1 MWLSRFANL
10 RLLFVIEDISNQL
23 DKSVDPCNDFY
34 SYTCGGFFKRH
45 KLGANKS
52 HVGSST
58 IIYNENL
65 KVLRSALQNSSF
77 NYSQVGVSLSSCCC
91 CASARERAREKKAID
106 LLLFSLFPTTNPLRF
121 RSMNPPPCFFP
132 YPHSTISKEK
142 IEGLWTGYSRSPV
155 MNHSHHA
162 TKQLKSADEYVTID
176 FTWNIDRSRRSTH
189 VDERISLE
197 RSSVVPRSYPW
208 LWYACASSKHSNPS
222 YQFKDPS
229 LSV

>member
-34 SYTCGGFFKRH
+34 SYTCGGFFKSH
-45 KLGANKS
+45 KLGANES

-58 IIYNENL
+58 IIYNDNL

-91 CASARERAREKKAID
+91 CASARERAREKKEID
-106 LLLFSLFPTTNPLRF
+106 FLLFSLFPTTNPLRF

-132 YPHSTISKEK
+132 YVQSTISKEK

-155 MNHSHHA
+155 MN
-162 TKQLKSADEYVTID
+162 Y
-176 FTWNIDRSRRSTH
+176 DRSF
-189 VDERISLE
+189 
-197 RSSVVPRSYPW
+197 RSSFLFWCVFDR
-208 LWYACASSKHSNPS
+208 PS
-222 YQFKDPS
+222 
-229 LSV
+229 

>member
-1 MWLSRFANL
+1 MKAPGARLTFEATVWLSHFANL
-10 RLLFVIEDISNQL
+10 RLLFVTEDISNQL

-155 MNHSHHA
+155 MNYFHHE
-162 TKQLKSADEYVTID
+162 TKQLNSTWEYVTID
-176 FTWNIDRSRRSTH
+176 FTYRPIKTVDSCSRAWTRPKSPRVFHIRKFH
-189 VDERISLE
+189 VVL
-197 RSSVVPRSYPW
+197 
-208 LWYACASSKHSNPS
+208 
-222 YQFKDPS
+222 
-229 LSV
+229 

>member
-34 SYTCGGFFKRH
+34 SYTCGGFFRSH
-45 KLGANKS
+45 KLGVNES
-52 HVGSST
+52 YVDSFS
-58 IIYNENL
+58 IVYNDNL

-91 CASARERAREKKAID
+91 CASARERARGKKAID

-132 YPHSTISKEK
+132 YAHSTISEEK

-155 MNHSHHA
+155 MNYFHHE
-162 TKQLKSADEYVTID
+162 TKQLNSTWEYVTID
-176 FTWNIDRSRRSTH
+176 FTYRPIKTVDSCSRAWTRPKSPRVFHIRKFH
-189 VDERISLE
+189 VVL
-197 RSSVVPRSYPW
+197 
-208 LWYACASSKHSNPS
+208 
-222 YQFKDPS
+222 
-229 LSV
+229 